1 MLRAHE
7 SGSTGTASVSDG
19 AWCMERLFALQ
30 GLRGLAVLGVVL
42 FHMTSVEARYSGGD
56 RLLPGFLDFFQLG
69 VDLFFVISG
78 FVMVIVSRGRF
89 QDSVQAQRFVFNRVS
104 RIYPTYWLYFFIT
117 LAVYLVQPG
126 MVNSGHGDSNLL
138 RSFLLLPSDK
148 VLLVMVAWSLVFE
161 LWFYLV
167 FSGFLPWRERWLPGL
182 LAVWALLLLV
192 FNTLQSWQ
200 DYSPLV
206 QIIVHPYALEFI
218 GGAALALLFH
228 SPYSA
233 RIPDRTVWALLWLTT
248 LVGMPLI
255 GFFQL
260 FEGHGL
266 ARMLVV
272 GVTFGGL
279 VLSLALL
286 ERRGRVRI
294 SPALV
299 AVGDMSYTLYLSHLL
314 VLGVIGRVW
323 TWLGP
328 WPGSYLDNL
337 VFAVLMMAA
346 VLVYGWVGYRLFE
359 KPVLDRANAFCKW
372 RFRSSVRPAVHHR

>member
-1 MLRAHE
+1 
-7 SGSTGTASVSDG
+7 
-19 AWCMERLFALQ
+19 MERLFSLQ

-167 FSGFLPWRERWLPGL
+167 FSGFLPWRERCLPGL
-182 LAVWALLLLV
+182 LAVWALLLV
-192 FNTLQSWQ
+192 GFNALQAWQ

-218 GGAALALLFH
+218 AGAALALFFY
-228 SPYSA
+228 SPHSA
-233 RIPDRTVWALLWLTT
+233 RIPDRVVWALLGLTT

-255 GFFQL
+255 GFFHL

-266 ARMLVV
+266 ARMLAV
-272 GVTFGGL
+272 GVIFGGL

-286 ERRGRVRI
+286 ERRGRLQMSRM
-294 SPALV
+294 LV
-299 AVGDMSYTLYLSHLL
+299 AVGDMSYTVYLSHLL

-323 TWLGP
+323 AWLGP
-328 WPGSYLDNL
+328 WPDSYLDNL
-337 VFAVLMMAA
+337 AFALLMMAA
-346 VLVYGWVGYRLFE
+346 VLCYGWVGYRLFE
-359 KPVLDRANAFCKW
+359 KPVLDRANALCK
-372 RFRSSVRPAVHHR
+372 RHFSPLRRPAVHRH